1 MRHLPALTTAALLF
15 CPGKA
20 GAEPGTVLRVSD
32 ARPCGEV
39 VQLDGGW
46 ECAPAAD
53 AGTLPAGWW
62 VSQPQMLK
70 LGGKLTEKD
79 NEIAALQSTNAGL
92 VADVQTC
99 HDTPCPQPPQGAGG
113 MGATGGLIVFLVGL
127 ACGMG
132 AAFGVLWMVSK

>member
-1 MRHLPALTTAALLF
+1 MRNLSAWATTAALLC

-39 VQLDGGW
+39 VSTDAGWQCQPAPDG
-46 ECAPAAD
+46 
-53 AGTLPAGWW
+53 GTLPAGWW

-79 NEIAALQSTNAGL
+79 NEIATLQHTNAGL
-92 VADVQTC
+92 VDDVQTC
-99 HDTPCPQPPQGAGG
+99 HDTPCPSAPPAATQGNGLVIFLLG
-113 MGATGGLIVFLVGL
+113 LVCGVGAVG
-127 ACGMG
+127 A
-132 AAFGVLWMVSK
+132 VVYMVTR

>member
-1 MRHLPALTTAALLF
+1 MRNRLSAWVTAALLF

-39 VQLDGGW
+39 VEADGGW
-46 ECAPAAD
+46 TCAPALD
-53 AGTLPAGWW
+53 AGTLPPGWW
-62 VSQPQMLK
+62 VSQGQMVK
-70 LGGKLTEKD
+70 LGTKLTEKD
-79 NEIAALQSTNAGL
+79 NQIAALQSTNAGL

-99 HDTPCPQPPQGAGG
+99 HDTPCSAGPPAAAQG
-113 MGATGGLIVFLVGL
+113 GGLTLFLVGL

-132 AAFGVLWMVSK
+132 AAFAVVYMVTR

>member
-1 MRHLPALTTAALLF
+1 MKSHLSALATAALLF

-46 ECAPAAD
+46 ECVPAAD

-62 VSQPQMLK
+62 VSQPQMTK
-70 LGGKLTEKD
+70 LGAKLTEKD
-79 NEIAALQSTNAGL
+79 NQIAALQHTNAGL

-99 HDTPCPQPPQGAGG
+99 HDTPCPAPPPQSGS
-113 MGATGGLIVFLVGL
+113 GLVIFLVGL

-132 AAFGVLWMVSK
+132 AAFGVLYMVTR